1 MDYATFTI
9 ITFVIAT
16 TVIAI
21 IARSLFLNNW
31 DILKIKSL
39 SYITTVSAV

>member
-9 ITFVIAT
+9 ITFIAAT
-16 TVIAI
+16 TIIAI
-21 IARSLFLNNW
+21 IGKKSVFNNL

-39 SYITTVSAV
+39 VPLSRL